1 MAYDERLAERIRRVL
16 PGDVSVRERKMFG
29 GLAFMLDGHMACG
42 VMGPDLMLRIGA
54 GPSERA
60 LAEAHVRRMDFTGKP
75 LKGFVYVAP
84 EGVASEETLA
94 PVGGAGSGVCR
105 HPSAEVASAAAPD
118 RAQSRPARRVALWR
132 PLCLK
137 GRRTRGRDTGEL
149 T

>member
-42 VMGPDLMLRIGA
+42 VMGPDLMLRIGT

-84 EGVASEETLA
+84 EGVASEETLRRW
-94 PVGGAGSGVCR
+94 V
-105 HPSAEVASAAAPD
+105 EQAAAFAATLP
-118 RAQSRPARRVALWR
+118 P
-132 PLCLK
+132 K
-137 GRRTRGRDTGEL
+137 
-149 T
+149 